1 MENNIQFFLE
11 ETNCNN
17 GDNNE
22 IIHNLMNEFSNLT
35 SKTPTPIPI
44 PIPNMNSWFNDT
56 CREIDY
62 TDYTIKNLLKICN
75 YYGLDKS
82 IKASKC
88 KKQDIIDTLIYFES
102 LPENAVI
109 VHNRI
114 TMWEYMS
121 AIMNDPK
128 MKQYVLF

>member
-11 ETNCNN
+11 ETKHNN

-35 SKTPTPIPI
+35 SKTPTPIP
-44 PIPNMNSWFNDT
+44 NMNSWFNDT

-62 TDYTIKNLLKICN
+62 ADYTIKNLLKICN

-82 IKASKC
+82 VKASKC
-88 KKQDIIDTLIYFES
+88 KKQDIIDTVIYFES

>member
-35 SKTPTPIPI
+35 SKTPTPI

>member
-1 MENNIQFFLE
+1 
-11 ETNCNN
+11 
-17 GDNNE
+17 
-22 IIHNLMNEFSNLT
+22 MNEFSNLSNKT
-35 SKTPTPIPI
+35 ST
-44 PIPNMNSWFNDT
+44 PNMQSWFNDT

>member
-35 SKTPTPIPI
+35 SKTPTPIP
-44 PIPNMNSWFNDT
+44 NMNSWFNDT

-62 TDYTIKNLLKICN
+62 ADYTIKNLLKICN

-82 IKASKC
+82 VKASKC
-88 KKQDIIDTLIYFES
+88 KKQDIIDTVIYFES

-109 VHNRI
+109 VHNRK

>member
-35 SKTPTPIPI
+35 SKTPTPIP
-44 PIPNMNSWFNDT
+44 NMNSWFNDT

-82 IKASKC
+82 VKASKC
-88 KKQDIIDTLIYFES
+88 KKQDIIDTVIYFES

>member
-11 ETNCNN
+11 ETKHNN

-35 SKTPTPIPI
+35 SKTPTPI

-82 IKASKC
+82 VKASKC
-88 KKQDIIDTLIYFES
+88 KKQDIIDTVIYFES

>member
-44 PIPNMNSWFNDT
+44 PNMNSWFNDT

-75 YYGLDKS
+75 YYGFFL
-82 IKASKC
+82 
-88 KKQDIIDTLIYFES
+88 
-102 LPENAVI
+102 
-109 VHNRI
+109 
-114 TMWEYMS
+114 
-121 AIMNDPK
+121 
-128 MKQYVLF
+128 

>member
-44 PIPNMNSWFNDT
+44 PNMNSWFNDT

-75 YYGLDKS
+75 YYGLEKNV
-82 IKASKC
+82 KTSKC

>member
-11 ETNCNN
+11 ETKHNN

-35 SKTPTPIPI
+35 SKTPT

-82 IKASKC
+82 VKASKC
-88 KKQDIIDTLIYFES
+88 KKQDIIDTVIYFES

>member
-1 MENNIQFFLE
+1 
-11 ETNCNN
+11 
-17 GDNNE
+17 
-22 IIHNLMNEFSNLT
+22 MNEFSNLS
-35 SKTPTPIPI
+35 SKT

-82 IKASKC
+82 VKASKC

-121 AIMNDPK
+121 AITNDPK

>member
-35 SKTPTPIPI
+35 SKTPTPIP
-44 PIPNMNSWFNDT
+44 NMNSWFNDT

-62 TDYTIKNLLKICN
+62 ADYTIKNLLKICN

-82 IKASKC
+82 VKASKC
-88 KKQDIIDTLIYFES
+88 KKQDIIDTVIYFES

>member
-22 IIHNLMNEFSNLT
+22 IIHNLMSEFSNLT
-35 SKTPTPIPI
+35 SKTPTPIP
-44 PIPNMNSWFNDT
+44 NVNSWFNDT
-56 CREIDY
+56 CRETDY

-82 IKASKC
+82 VKASKC

-114 TMWEYMS
+114 TMWDYMS

>member
-11 ETNCNN
+11 ETNHTN

-22 IIHNLMNEFSNLT
+22 TIHNLMNEFSNLSSNTAT
-35 SKTPTPIPI
+35 SKTP
-44 PIPNMNSWFNDT
+44 IPNVNSWFNDT
-56 CREIDY
+56 CHEIDY
-62 TDYTIKNLLKICN
+62 ADYTVKNLLKICN

-82 IKASKC
+82 VKVSKC
-88 KKQDIIDTLIYFES
+88 KKQDIIDTLNYFES

>member
-11 ETNCNN
+11 ETNHTN

-22 IIHNLMNEFSNLT
+22 TIHNLMNEFANLSSNTATSNTAT
-35 SKTPTPIPI
+35 SKP
-44 PIPNMNSWFNDT
+44 PIPNVNSWFNDT

-82 IKASKC
+82 VKASKC

-102 LPENAVI
+102 LPENMCSS
-109 VHNRI
+109 N
-114 TMWEYMS
+114 
-121 AIMNDPK
+121 
-128 MKQYVLF
+128 VL

>member
-35 SKTPTPIPI
+35 SKTPN
-44 PIPNMNSWFNDT
+44 PIPNVNSWFNDT

-82 IKASKC
+82 VKASKC

>member
-35 SKTPTPIPI
+35 SKTPTPIP
-44 PIPNMNSWFNDT
+44 NMNSWFNDT

-82 IKASKC
+82 VKASKC

>member
-11 ETNCNN
+11 ETKCNN

-35 SKTPTPIPI
+35 SKTPTPI

>member
-22 IIHNLMNEFSNLT
+22 IIHNLMNEFSNLS
-35 SKTPTPIPI
+35 SKTSSS
-44 PIPNMNSWFNDT
+44 NVNSWFNNT
-56 CREIDY
+56 CSEIDY
-62 TDYTIKNLLKICN
+62 TDYTVKNLLKICN
-75 YYGLDKS
+75 YYGLEKNV
-82 IKASKC
+82 KTSKC

-114 TMWEYMS
+114 TMWEYM
-121 AIMNDPK
+121 
-128 MKQYVLF
+128 

>member
-35 SKTPTPIPI
+35 SKTPN
-44 PIPNMNSWFNDT
+44 PIPNVNSWFNDT

-82 IKASKC
+82 VKASKC

-102 LPENAVI
+102 LP
-109 VHNRI
+109 
-114 TMWEYMS
+114 
-121 AIMNDPK
+121 
-128 MKQYVLF
+128 

>member
-35 SKTPTPIPI
+35 SKTPTPT

-82 IKASKC
+82 VKASKC
-88 KKQDIIDTLIYFES
+88 KKQDIIDTVIYFES

>member
-22 IIHNLMNEFSNLT
+22 TIHNLMNEFSNLSNKT
-35 SKTPTPIPI
+35 ST
-44 PIPNMNSWFNDT
+44 PNMQSWFNDT
-56 CREIDY
+56 CHEIDY

-82 IKASKC
+82 VKASKC

>member
-22 IIHNLMNEFSNLT
+22 IIHNLMNEFSNLS
-35 SKTPTPIPI
+35 SKTSSS
-44 PIPNMNSWFNDT
+44 NVNSWFNNT
-56 CREIDY
+56 CSEIDY
-62 TDYTIKNLLKICN
+62 TDYTVKNLLKICN
-75 YYGLDKS
+75 YYGLEKNV
-82 IKASKC
+82 KTSKC